1 MIPMRDLMPMFLLME
16 VVQLKKNLI
25 SLNVFKILAGGT
37 GIVGCFRIEAPWP
50 WSLEECGSKLLDP

>member
-1 MIPMRDLMPMFLLME
+1 MPMFLLME